1 VTARARGLLRPA
13 LALLAILLGLA
24 LPSLVPVP
32 SRLQIWMAGLLLSG
46 LPVVIR
52 TARGVW
58 RGRLNA
64 DLVAALA
71 IGTALAL
78 QQPLPGLI
86 VVLMQTGGEALER
99 YAERRASEAVRA
111 LEAAAP
117 RQAHLLHAG
126 GHTED
131 IAVESIGPGEQLL
144 VRPGELIPCDAV
156 VIAGSSHVD
165 ASRLTGE
172 PLPVRATEGVALMS
186 GSVNGEGPLTL
197 RATAPAAESQYAR
210 IVALVREAQASK
222 APLQRLADRAAVW
235 FTPLTLLVC
244 AAAWLASADPL
255 RILAVLVVATPCP
268 LILATP
274 VAVIG
279 GISRAAGRSIVFRHG
294 EAIEQLGQV
303 TVAIF
308 DKTGTLTIG
317 RPAVASVTAVAPFS
331 ESEVLSLAAAVEE
344 GSGHLLARSVVEA
357 ARGAGGSLPRSTEVV
372 DSPGRGVSGRVDGRT
387 VAVGASA
394 WVAERYPESAERLQM
409 MNGANGDLRAVV
421 AIDGRAAGVITF
433 ADRPRA
439 DLGPFFADL
448 ASLGIKR
455 TLLLTGDRRAAAE
468 AVAATAGIEQVH
480 ADLLPADKTAIVAQ
494 LVADGTKVLM
504 VGDGTNDA
512 PALSKATVGVAL
524 AAHGGGISAEAADVV
539 ILADDLHRVT
549 EAIRISRRTLRIARQ
564 SIRTGLGLSVVAML
578 AASLGYIPPITGA
591 LLQEAI
597 DVAVILNALRAS
609 FPSDS

>member
-1 VTARARGLLRPA
+1 
-13 LALLAILLGLA
+13 
-24 LPSLVPVP
+24 
-32 SRLQIWMAGLLLSG
+32 
-46 LPVVIR
+46 
-52 TARGVW
+52 
-58 RGRLNA
+58 
-64 DLVAALA
+64 
-71 IGTALAL
+71 
-78 QQPLPGLI
+78 
-86 VVLMQTGGEALER
+86 
-99 YAERRASEAVRA
+99 
-111 LEAAAP
+111 
-117 RQAHLLHAG
+117 
-126 GHTED
+126 
-131 IAVESIGPGEQLL
+131 
-144 VRPGELIPCDAV
+144 
-156 VIAGSSHVD
+156 
-165 ASRLTGE
+165 
-172 PLPVRATEGVALMS
+172 
-186 GSVNGEGPLTL
+186 
-197 RATAPAAESQYAR
+197 
-210 IVALVREAQASK
+210 
-222 APLQRLADRAAVW
+222 
-235 FTPLTLLVC
+235 
-244 AAAWLASADPL
+244 
-255 RILAVLVVATPCP
+255 
-268 LILATP
+268 

-372 DSPGRGVSGRVDGRT
+372 DSPGQGVSGRVDGRT

-421 AIDGRAAGVITF
+421 AIDGRAAGVIAF

-439 DLGPFFADL
+439 DLSEFFSDL
-448 ASLGIKR
+448 AALGIRR
-455 TLLLTGDRRAAAE
+455 TMLLTGDRRAAAE

-564 SIRTGLGLSVVAML
+564 SIRAGLGLSVVAML